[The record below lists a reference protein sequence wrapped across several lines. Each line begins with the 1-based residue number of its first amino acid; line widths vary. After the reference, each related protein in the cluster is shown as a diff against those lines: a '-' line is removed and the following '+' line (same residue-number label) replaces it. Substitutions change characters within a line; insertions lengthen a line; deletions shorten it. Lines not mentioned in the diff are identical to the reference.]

1 MRRDYRGVHRRGDG
15 RLAWFALALVTLLAP
30 PARAALGDDVATVAA
45 AQARLHADLTV
56 SHRGSYAIHELAMPS
71 GIRLRHF
78 VGGDG
83 KVFAVSW
90 SGGWRPNL
98 REVMGSH
105 YDDFIAATRGKPIKR
120 GVARVETR
128 GMVVVMGGPQR
139 AFFGHVYLTD
149 MVPADFLSTS
159 NDLLDGSP

>member
-15 RLAWFALALVTLLAP
+15 RPAWFALALVTLLAT

-45 AQARLHADLTV
+45 AQARLYADLTV

-120 GVARVETR
+120 GVARVAA
-128 GMVVVMGGPQR
+128 MK
-139 AFFGHVYLTD
+139 
-149 MVPADFLSTS
+149 SS
-159 NDLLDGSP
+159 